1 MVDGTGLENQQINVS
16 QVRIL
21 SLPPS
26 IKRRPL
32 GLIFI
37 LLWWRQD
44 ENRRFAYRRRRVK
57 ISNLFEIFQDDA
69 R

>member
-26 IKRRPL
+26 VCVSIGVFLLVDVEVGGVGGVDAEVHK
-32 GLIFI
+32 GNHFI
-37 LLWWRQD
+37 
-44 ENRRFAYRRRRVK
+44 VG
-57 ISNLFEIFQDDA
+57 
-69 R
+69 

>member
-26 IKRRPL
+26 LCRLAQKGGFVSMVRIL
-32 GLIFI
+32 SLSLILFRCCEFFRV
-37 LLWWRQD
+37 WR
-44 ENRRFAYRRRRVK
+44 
-57 ISNLFEIFQDDA
+57 SW
-69 R
+69 

>member
-26 IKRRPL
+26 HEKRERLFRDLKGLFYFKNPL
-32 GLIFI
+32 II
-37 LLWWRQD
+37 
-44 ENRRFAYRRRRVK
+44 
-57 ISNLFEIFQDDA
+57 
-69 R
+69 